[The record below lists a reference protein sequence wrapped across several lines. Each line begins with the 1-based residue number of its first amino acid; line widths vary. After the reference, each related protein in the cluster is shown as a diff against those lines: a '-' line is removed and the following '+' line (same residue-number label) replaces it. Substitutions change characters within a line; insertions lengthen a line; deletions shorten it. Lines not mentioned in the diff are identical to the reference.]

1 MILFDLGGNK
11 IGFFE
16 LERFFKLTI
25 FWKLFDIS
33 EVIGNLFYF
42 DEETE
47 GMLKIGSNDLTS
59 DLFANFIDNYLIVL
73 KNINFYYFL

>member
-25 FWKLFDIS
+25 FWKLFYIS
-33 EVIGNLFYF
+33 EKYKFLLFSLGVF
-42 DEETE
+42 E
-47 GMLKIGSNDLTS
+47 
-59 DLFANFIDNYLIVL
+59 
-73 KNINFYYFL
+73 